1 MADDIKENDEILS
14 QDSVQ
19 EENLS
24 KEDIAKARIE
34 ALKNIDDKARWY
46 ALHVYSGY
54 EQVVKTNLELVIEK
68 YNLQDRIFDIV
79 IPMEDVIEEKN
90 GKRKLVSRKMFPG
103 YVLVK
108 MIYGDDIW
116 HAITRTRGVTAF
128 CGARGRAEAM
138 TDEEVARLKLETV
151 KVEVDLHEGD
161 KVEIIDGPLSAMTGD
176 IISIDTQNQKC
187 KVNVNMFGRD
197 MPIDLEFVQIRRI

>member
-1 MADDIKENDEILS
+1 MADELNEEIKNEIAPE
-14 QDSVQ
+14 QT
-19 EENLS
+19 LS
-24 KEDIAKARIE
+24 KEEIQKQRIE

-54 EQVVKTNLELVIEK
+54 EQVVKENLELVVEK
-68 YNLQDRIFDIV
+68 YNLQDRIFEIV

-116 HAITRTRGVTAF
+116 HAVTRTRGVTAF
-128 CGARGRAEAM
+128 CGAKGRAEAM
-138 TDEEVARLKLETV
+138 TDEEVARLKLDQI
-151 KVEVDLHEGD
+151 KVEIDLREGD
-161 KVEIIDGPLSAMTGD
+161 KVEIIDGPLSAMVGEVILVD
-176 IISIDTQNQKC
+176 KENQKL

-197 MPIDLEFVQIRRI
+197 MPIDLEFIQVRKI

>member
-1 MADDIKENDEILS
+1 MADELNEQIKNDRAPDES
-14 QDSVQ
+14 
-19 EENLS
+19 LS
-24 KEDIAKARIE
+24 KEEMQKQRIE
-34 ALKNIDDKARWY
+34 ALKNIDNKARWY

-54 EQVVKTNLELVIEK
+54 EQVVKENLELVIEK

-103 YVLVK
+103 YVIVK

-116 HAITRTRGVTAF
+116 HAVTRTRGVTAF
-128 CGARGRAEAM
+128 CGAKGRAEAM
-138 TDEEVARLKLETV
+138 TDEEVARLKLDQI
-151 KVEVDLHEGD
+151 KVEIDIKEGD
-161 KVEIIDGPLSAMTGD
+161 KVEIIDGPLSAMVGEV
-176 IISIDTQNQKC
+176 ILIDKENQKL

-197 MPIDLEFVQIRRI
+197 MPIDLEFVQVRKI

>member
-1 MADDIKENDEILS
+1 MADEIKEENMNGQAPEQTLS
-14 QDSVQ
+14 
-19 EENLS
+19 EEEL
-24 KEDIAKARIE
+24 KKQRLE
-34 ALKNIDDKARWY
+34 ALKNIDDRARWY

-54 EQVVKTNLELVIEK
+54 EQVVKENLELVIEK

-116 HAITRTRGVTAF
+116 HAVTRTRGVTAF
-128 CGARGRAEAM
+128 CGAKGRAEAM
-138 TDEEVARLKLETV
+138 TDEEVARLKLDQI
-151 KVEVDLHEGD
+151 KVEIDIHEGD
-161 KVEIIDGPLSAMTGD
+161 KVEIIDGPLSAMVGEV
-176 IISIDTQNQKC
+176 ILIDRENQKL
-187 KVNVNMFGRD
+187 KVDVNMFGRD
-197 MPIDLEFVQIRRI
+197 MPIDLEFVQVRKI

>member
-1 MADDIKENDEILS
+1 MADELNEEIKNDS
-14 QDSVQ
+14 AP
-19 EENLS
+19 EETLS
-24 KEDIAKARIE
+24 KEEMQKQRIE
-34 ALKNIDDKARWY
+34 ALKNIDNKARWY

-54 EQVVKTNLELVIEK
+54 EQVVKENLELVIEK

-103 YVLVK
+103 YVIVK

-116 HAITRTRGVTAF
+116 HAVTRTRGVTAF
-128 CGARGRAEAM
+128 CGAKGRAEAM
-138 TDEEVARLKLETV
+138 TDEEVARLKLDQI
-151 KVEVDLHEGD
+151 KVEIDIKEGD
-161 KVEIIDGPLSAMTGD
+161 KVEIIDGPLSAMVGEV
-176 IISIDTQNQKC
+176 ILIDKENQKL

-197 MPIDLEFVQIRRI
+197 MPIDLEFVQVRKI

>member
-1 MADDIKENDEILS
+1 MADEIKEENMNGQAPEQTLS
-14 QDSVQ
+14 
-19 EENLS
+19 EEEL
-24 KEDIAKARIE
+24 KKQRLE
-34 ALKNIDDKARWY
+34 ALKNIDDRARWY

-54 EQVVKTNLELVIEK
+54 EQVVKENLELVIEK

-116 HAITRTRGVTAF
+116 HAVTRTRGVTAF
-128 CGARGRAEAM
+128 CGAKGRAEAM
-138 TDEEVARLKLETV
+138 TDEEVARLKLDQI
-151 KVEVDLHEGD
+151 KVEIDIHEGD
-161 KVEIIDGPLSAMTGD
+161 KVEIIDGPLSAMVGEV
-176 IISIDTQNQKC
+176 ILIDRENQKL

-197 MPIDLEFVQIRRI
+197 MPIDLEFVQVRKI

>member
-1 MADDIKENDEILS
+1 MADELNEEIKNDNAP
-14 QDSVQ
+14 
-19 EENLS
+19 EETLS
-24 KEDIAKARIE
+24 KEELQKQRIE
-34 ALKNIDDKARWY
+34 ALKNIDDRARWY

-54 EQVVKTNLELVIEK
+54 EQVVKENLELVIEK
-68 YNLQDRIFDIV
+68 YNLQDRIFEIV

-128 CGARGRAEAM
+128 CGAKGRAEAM
-138 TDEEVARLKLETV
+138 TDEEVARLKLDQI
-151 KVEVDLHEGD
+151 KVEIDLKEGD
-161 KVEIIDGPLSAMTGD
+161 KVEIIDGPLSAMIGEVL
-176 IISIDTQNQKC
+176 IIDKENQKL

-197 MPIDLEFVQIRRI
+197 MPIDLEFVQVRKI

>member
-1 MADDIKENDEILS
+1 MADEIKENETVNIAPEQTLT
-14 QDSVQ
+14 
-19 EENLS
+19 EEEL
-24 KEDIAKARIE
+24 KQKRLE
-34 ALKNIDDKARWY
+34 ALKNIDDRARWY

-54 EQVVKTNLELVIEK
+54 EQVVKENLELVIEK

-116 HAITRTRGVTAF
+116 HAVTRTRGVTAF
-128 CGARGRAEAM
+128 CGAKGRAEAM
-138 TDEEVARLKLETV
+138 TDEEVARLKLDQI
-151 KVEVDLHEGD
+151 KVEIDIHEGD
-161 KVEIIDGPLSAMTGD
+161 KVEIIDGPLSAMVGEV
-176 IISIDTQNQKC
+176 ILVDTENQKL

-197 MPIDLEFVQIRRI
+197 MPIDLEFIQVRKI